1 MKKQSLFLKLISS
14 IFCLICLGNNF
25 YKSQNPY
32 KAPLYWSP
40 YEYHI
45 TREFAGVA
53 DNYLTEQALSDN
65 INWLEQNLKS
75 YGYTMVCMDGWGD
88 VSQINENGYRKS
100 HSSKWQHD
108 YAWWSQ
114 YLQGKGMTLG
124 MYENPLWLHVDANDT
139 TKKIVGTNINVSSL
153 LDPNENAMWFRW
165 VQVDRPGAEEYVK
178 GYVKYYA
185 DMGIK
190 YLRVDFLSW
199 FETGYDRN
207 LGTVGPQ
214 RTRAQYEKAL
224 KWMREACDANGVY
237 LSLVMPNLFNTAEL
251 EKQYGHLFR
260 INEDA
265 GEGTWYKFSDKDRG
279 HRFNTWSQYANA
291 FDGFIYWSQV
301 TGSNKVQLDGD
312 FLRINTFANDTEKR
326 SVISLNILAGGP
338 VTIADQYNTIG
349 NDLWLYQNSE
359 LLDLNTAKFVG
370 KPLSNDPTN
379 ANSQTWRGQLSNG
392 DWIIGFFNRETTPQV
407 RSMNFL
413 NQLGVTGQVMVRD
426 LWQHANLG
434 KMSDISVT
442 VPPHGSVI
450 LKLIKNSS
458 ETCNSQTITFPT
470 IPNKN
475 ANDPAFSPVATSSA
489 GQPIV
494 YEVNAGPATIVNNQ
508 VQLNGYNGT
517 VYLQAKQGGGNG
529 FCAAVPQLQSFN
541 VTGGHNTQMYV
552 GGTYNNWSMKS
563 MTMEN
568 NVWRIKNQVLL
579 AGNYELK
586 FANTSNFSGKDW
598 GNANGLSGTAQQT
611 TGGGSNI
618 TFTIT
623 TSGTYNIDFNDLTL
637 QYNIQFAP
645 NHQQN
650 MYVGGTF
657 SNWSLQ
663 QMTLENDNWKKSNVA
678 FSAGDQEI
686 KFANTSNWSG
696 DDWGNS
702 NGLTGFAQLTT
713 GGAPNIKFN
722 LASAGN
728 YNILFNDMTLG
739 YQVYNSLA
747 VSDVN
752 KKSLSIYPNPADKN
766 IFITSDNEL
775 IRSYEIYDMT
785 GKLIKSQ
792 KTDGKQY
799 EINVSQMIKGN
810 YILNVNLENRIVGQ
824 KIIIK

>member
-1 MKKQSLFLKLISS
+1 MKKQYLFLKLISY

-45 TREFAGVA
+45 TREFAGVQ
-53 DNYLTEQALSDN
+53 DNYLSEQALSDN

-75 YGYTMVCMDGWGD
+75 YGYTMVCTDGWGD

-165 VQVDRPGAEEYVK
+165 VQVDRPGAEQYVK

-207 LGTVGPQ
+207 IGTVGPQ

-224 KWMREACDANGVY
+224 KWMKEECDANGVY
-237 LSLVMPNLFNTAEL
+237 LSLVMPNLTNTAEL
-251 EKQYGHLFR
+251 EKVYGNLIR
-260 INEDA
+260 INSDA
-265 GEGTWYKFSDKDRG
+265 SIGTWERFSDVNRG
-279 HRFNTWSQYANA
+279 IHFPTWSQYDSA

-312 FLRINTFANDTEKR
+312 FIRINTFTNDTEKR

-338 VTIADQYNTIG
+338 VTIADQFNTIG
-349 NDLWLYQNSE
+349 NDLWLYQNTE
-359 LLDLNTAKFVG
+359 LLNLNMVKFIG

-379 ANSQTWRGQLSNG
+379 IGSQTWRGQLSNG

-413 NQLGVTGQVMVRD
+413 NQLGITGQVMVRD

-434 KMSDISVT
+434 KMSDVSVT
-442 VPPHGSVI
+442 VPPHGCVI

-458 ETCNSQTITFPT
+458 ETCNSQTINFPT

-475 ANDPAFSPVATSSA
+475 ANDPAFTPSATSSA
-489 GQPIV
+489 GQAIT
-494 YEVNAGPATIVNNQ
+494 YEVNAGPAKIVNNQ
-508 VQLNGYNGT
+508 VQLTGVNGT
-517 VYLQAKQGGGNG
+517 VYLQAKQSGANG

-541 VTGGHNTQMYV
+541 VTGGHNSQMYV
-552 GGTYNNWSMKS
+552 GGTFNNWSLKS

-568 NVWRIKNQVLL
+568 NVWKLKNQVLL

-586 FANTSNFSGKDW
+586 FANTSNFSGQDW

-766 IFITSDNEL
+766 IFIKSDDE
-775 IRSYEIYDMT
+775 IIKSYEIYDMS

-792 KTDGKQY
+792 KTDCNQC
-799 EINVSQMIKGN
+799 EINVSKITKGN
-810 YILNVNLENRIVGQ
+810 YILNVNLKNRIVGQ

>member
-1 MKKQSLFLKLISS
+1 MKKIIQYLTY
-14 IFCLICLGNNF
+14 CLIGMLILGGNL
-25 YKSQNPY
+25 YKAQTNPY
-32 KAPLYWSP
+32 KAPLYWNP

-45 TREFAGVA
+45 VKEMAGVQ
-53 DNYLTEQALSDN
+53 DNYLTEEALTNN
-65 INWLEQNLKS
+65 INWLDQNLKS
-75 YGYTMVCMDGWGD
+75 YGYNMVCMDGWGD
-88 VSQINENGYRKS
+88 TSQINENGYRKS
-100 HSSKWQHD
+100 HSSHWVHD
-108 YAWWSQ
+108 YAWWST

-124 MYENPLWLHVDANDT
+124 MYENPLWIHVDPNDT

-153 LDPNENAMWFRW
+153 IDPTENAKWFTW
-165 VQVDRPGAEEYVK
+165 VQVDRPGAEAYVK

-185 DMGIK
+185 DMGIR

-199 FETGYDRN
+199 FESGYDRN
-207 LGTVGPQ
+207 IGTVGPQ
-214 RTRAQYEKAL
+214 RTKDQYEKAL
-224 KWMREACDANGVY
+224 RWMREACDANDVY

-251 EKQYGHLFR
+251 EQKYGHLIR

-279 HRFNTWSQYANA
+279 HHYETWSQYANA
-291 FDGFIYWSQV
+291 FDGFVYWSRL
-301 TGSNKVQLDGD
+301 TGNSKVQLDGD

-326 SVISLNILAGGP
+326 SVISLNVLAGGP
-338 VTIADQYNTIG
+338 VTVADQYNTIG
-349 NDLWLYQNSE
+349 NDLWLYQNTE
-359 LLDLNTAKFVG
+359 LLNLNMVKFIG

-379 ANSQTWRGQLSNG
+379 IGSQTWRGQLSNG

-413 NQLGVTGQVMVRD
+413 NQLGITGQVMVRD

-434 KMSDISVT
+434 KMSDVSVT
-442 VPPHGSVI
+442 VPPHGCVI

-458 ETCNSQTITFPT
+458 ETCNSQTINFPT

-475 ANDPAFSPVATSSA
+475 ANDPAFTPSATSSA
-489 GQPIV
+489 GQAIT
-494 YEVNAGPATIVNNQ
+494 YEVNAGPAKIVNNQ
-508 VQLNGYNGT
+508 VQLTGFNGT
-517 VYLQAKQGGGNG
+517 VYLQAKQSGANG

-541 VTGGHNTQMYV
+541 VTGGHNSQMYV
-552 GGTYNNWSMKS
+552 GGTFNNWSLKS

-568 NVWRIKNQVLL
+568 NVWKLKNQVLL

-586 FANTSNFSGKDW
+586 FANTSNFSGQDW

-618 TFTIT
+618 TFAIT
-623 TSGTYNIDFNDLTL
+623 TSGTYDIDFNDLTL

-663 QMTLENDNWKKSNVA
+663 QMTLENDIWTKSNVA

-766 IFITSDNEL
+766 IFIKSDDE
-775 IRSYEIYDMT
+775 IIKSYEIYDMS

-792 KTDGKQY
+792 KTDCNQC
-799 EINVSQMIKGN
+799 EINVSKITKGN
-810 YILNVNLENRIVGQ
+810 YILNVNLKNRIVGQ

>member
-1 MKKQSLFLKLISS
+1 MKKIIQYLTY
-14 IFCLICLGNNF
+14 CLIGMLILGGNL
-25 YKSQNPY
+25 YKAQTNPY
-32 KAPLYWSP
+32 KAPLYWNP

-45 TREFAGVA
+45 VKEMAGVQ
-53 DNYLTEQALSDN
+53 DNYLTEEALTNN
-65 INWLEQNLKS
+65 INWLDQNLKS
-75 YGYTMVCMDGWGD
+75 YGYNMVCMDGWGD
-88 VSQINENGYRKS
+88 TSQINENGYRKS
-100 HSSKWQHD
+100 HSSHWVHD
-108 YAWWSQ
+108 YAWWST

-165 VQVDRPGAEEYVK
+165 VQVDRPGAEQYVK

-207 LGTVGPQ
+207 IGTVGPQ

-224 KWMREACDANGVY
+224 KWMKEECDANGVY
-237 LSLVMPNLFNTAEL
+237 LSLVMPNLTNTAEL
-251 EKQYGHLFR
+251 EKVYGNLIR
-260 INEDA
+260 INSDA
-265 GEGTWYKFSDKDRG
+265 SIGTWERFSDVNRG
-279 HRFNTWSQYANA
+279 IHFPTWSQYDSA

-312 FLRINTFANDTEKR
+312 FIRINTFTNDTEKR

-338 VTIADQYNTIG
+338 VTIADQFNTIG
-349 NDLWLYQNSE
+349 NDLWLYQNTE
-359 LLDLNTAKFVG
+359 LLNLNMVKFIG

-379 ANSQTWRGQLSNG
+379 IGSQTWRGQLSNG

-413 NQLGVTGQVMVRD
+413 NQLGITGQVMVRD

-434 KMSDISVT
+434 KMSDVSVT
-442 VPPHGSVI
+442 VPPHGCVI

-458 ETCNSQTITFPT
+458 ETCNSQTINFPT

-475 ANDPAFSPVATSSA
+475 ANDPAFTPSATSSA
-489 GQPIV
+489 GQAIT
-494 YEVNAGPATIVNNQ
+494 YEVNAGPAKIVNNQ
-508 VQLNGYNGT
+508 VQLTGVNGT
-517 VYLQAKQGGGNG
+517 VYLQAKQSGANG

-541 VTGGHNTQMYV
+541 VTGGHNSQMYV
-552 GGTYNNWSMKS
+552 GGTFNNWSLKS

-568 NVWRIKNQVLL
+568 NVWKLKNQVLL

-586 FANTSNFSGKDW
+586 FANTSNFSGQDW

-618 TFTIT
+618 TFAIT
-623 TSGTYNIDFNDLTL
+623 TSGTYDIDFNDLTL
-637 QYNIQFAP
+637 QYNIQFTP

-663 QMTLENDNWKKSNVA
+663 QMTLDNDIWKKSNVA

-722 LASAGN
+722 LASTGN

-766 IFITSDNEL
+766 IFIKSDDE
-775 IRSYEIYDMT
+775 IIKSYEIYDMS

-792 KTDGKQY
+792 KTDCKQC
-799 EINVSQMIKGN
+799 EINVSKITKGN
-810 YILNVNLENRIVGQ
+810 YILNVNLKNRIVGQ

>member
-1 MKKQSLFLKLISS
+1 MI
-14 IFCLICLGNNF
+14 ILGGNL
-25 YKSQNPY
+25 YKAQTNPY
-32 KAPLYWSP
+32 KAPLYWNP

-45 TREFAGVA
+45 VKEMAGVQ
-53 DNYLTEQALSDN
+53 DNYLTEEALTNN
-65 INWLEQNLKS
+65 INWLDQNLKS
-75 YGYTMVCMDGWGD
+75 YGYNMVCMDGWGD
-88 VSQINENGYRKS
+88 TSQINENGYRKS
-100 HSSKWQHD
+100 HSSHWVHD
-108 YAWWSQ
+108 YAWWST

-124 MYENPLWLHVDANDT
+124 MYENPLWIHVDPNDT

-153 LDPNENAMWFRW
+153 IDPTENAKWFTW
-165 VQVDRPGAEEYVK
+165 VQVDRPGAEAYVK

-199 FETGYDRN
+199 FESGYDRN
-207 LGTVGPQ
+207 IGTVGPQ
-214 RTRAQYEKAL
+214 RTKDQYEKAL
-224 KWMREACDANGVY
+224 RWMREACDANGVY

-251 EKQYGHLFR
+251 EQKYGHLIR

-279 HRFNTWSQYANA
+279 HHYETWSQYANA
-291 FDGFIYWSQV
+291 FDGFVYWSRL
-301 TGSNKVQLDGD
+301 TGNSKVQLDGD

-326 SVISLNILAGGP
+326 SVISLNVLAGGP
-338 VTIADQYNTIG
+338 VTVADQFNTIG
-349 NDLWLYQNSE
+349 NDLWLYQNTE
-359 LLDLNTAKFVG
+359 LLNLNMVKFIG
-370 KPLSNDPTN
+370 KPLSSDPTN

-413 NQLGVTGQVMVRD
+413 TQLGITGQVMVRD

-434 KMSDISVT
+434 KMSDVSVT

-541 VTGGHNTQMYV
+541 VTGGHNSQMYV
-552 GGTYNNWSMKS
+552 GGTFNNWSLKS

-568 NVWRIKNQVLL
+568 NVWKLKNQVLL

-586 FANTSNFSGKDW
+586 FANTSNFSGQDW

-618 TFTIT
+618 TFAIT
-623 TSGTYNIDFNDLTL
+623 TSGTYDIDFNDLTL

-663 QMTLENDNWKKSNVA
+663 QMTLENDIWTKSNVA

-722 LASAGN
+722 LASTGN

-766 IFITSDNEL
+766 IFIKSDDE
-775 IRSYEIYDMT
+775 IIKSYEIYDMS

-792 KTDGKQY
+792 KTDCNQC
-799 EINVSQMIKGN
+799 EINVSKITKGN
-810 YILNVNLENRIVGQ
+810 YILNVNLKNRIVGQ